1 MYFTDCSVV
10 RPFHSAGSSSDIK
23 SISDC
28 TSSEFVGCSG
38 RLLISFDDFC
48 NFEFAGMVHTVHTS
62 SAFQM
67 HMMHYASKATKCRRA
82 GGPAKAAD
90 RPLQST

>member
-1 MYFTDCSVV
+1 ML
-10 RPFHSAGSSSDIK
+10 
-23 SISDC
+23 
-28 TSSEFVGCSG
+28 SG
-38 RLLISFDDFC
+38 RIVASVITVQCLNEPKLRGTFTIH
-48 NFEFAGMVHTVHTS
+48 NFVFAGMVHTVHTS